1 MRIGFGYD
9 VHPYVDGRKLILG
22 GVKIPYAQGLL
33 GHSDADVL
41 THAIIDSI
49 IGALSQGD
57 IGRHFPDTD
66 QSYKD
71 ISSLILLG
79 KIRELLSRDGYA
91 INNIDSSVIMEEPR
105 LSPYIEEIRLTLAKT
120 LEIAVDQI
128 SVKAK
133 TEEGLGFTGQKKGV
147 KAYAV
152 CLLHK
157 KA

>member
-41 THAIIDSI
+41 MHAIIDSI